1 MTYVVAEGIVSTE
14 PTLRTVQQSDSG
26 RQEYVV
32 ANFIVSVKDRRRR
45 GSQWVDLPEES
56 YDVTVYGDAGRRAAS
71 VVGVGDRV
79 VVAGSV
85 HKEERPADR
94 EWSDPFNRHLEADHL
109 GLSTRF
115 MSPGQR
121 PRPAGR

>member
-1 MTYVVAEGIVSTE
+1 MTYVVAEGVVATA
-14 PTLRTVQQSDSG
+14 PTLRTVQQGEGG

-45 GSQWVDLPEES
+45 GGQWVDLPEES
-56 YDVTVYGDAGRRAAS
+56 YDVAVYGEAGRGAAA
-71 VVGVGDRV
+71 VVRVGDRV

-85 HKEERPADR
+85 HKEERPAGRD
-94 EWSDPFNRHLEADHL
+94 WLDPFNRHLDADHL

-115 MSPGQR
+115 MSPEQH
-121 PRPAGR
+121 PRSA